1 MASCS
6 ITEQEVR
13 DLFDEKNPGSE
24 GLPVKRIWGL
34 HRNTGWNFW
43 EILQDCLLLHN
54 KHSNNRFQA
63 EEKPMAKI
71 DEIERDAVKKAAYFE
86 NRTEAQELEDHKWA
100 VKNGLSFSGP
110 GALSKAI
117 AASKKRAAT
126 KARKSKVGTSFDP
139 GVLEAFKA
147 KAERVGIPYQT
158 LLNSIVKRY
167 TEGKLDIEPA

>member
-1 MASCS
+1 
-6 ITEQEVR
+6 
-13 DLFDEKNPGSE
+13 
-24 GLPVKRIWGL
+24 
-34 HRNTGWNFW
+34 
-43 EILQDCLLLHN
+43 
-54 KHSNNRFQA
+54 
-63 EEKPMAKI
+63 MAKI

-110 GALSKAI
+110 GALSQAI